1 MYINREILQTEDH
14 IQELVHTLI
23 KMWDQSFPTDPL
35 LLTQANHTHKEETDL
50 PLSMM
55 DIWFEIRDQESL
67 DITDLYTKI

>member
-1 MYINREILQTEDH
+1 MYINKEILQTEDH
-14 IQELVHTLI
+14 IPELVHTLI
-23 KMWDQSFPTDPL
+23 KMWDQYFPTDPL
-35 LLTQANHTHKEETDL
+35 LLTQANHTHKEKTDL

>member
-1 MYINREILQTEDH
+1 MCINRGILQIENH
-14 IQELVHTLI
+14 IQELAHTLI
-23 KMWDQSFPTDPL
+23 KMWDQYFPTDPL
-35 LLTQANHTHKEETDL
+35 ILTQVHHHREETDL